1 MVAEAGE
8 LLEVAPVVVLA
19 VDVLRLIL
27 QLGFSLLY
35 FAKYLNNVKGKVF
48 FEILYVS
55 QKENVRNLFCI

>member
-19 VDVLRLIL
+19 VDVLRLLL

-35 FAKYLNNVKGKVF
+35 FSPNIKKM
-48 FEILYVS
+48 
-55 QKENVRNLFCI
+55 